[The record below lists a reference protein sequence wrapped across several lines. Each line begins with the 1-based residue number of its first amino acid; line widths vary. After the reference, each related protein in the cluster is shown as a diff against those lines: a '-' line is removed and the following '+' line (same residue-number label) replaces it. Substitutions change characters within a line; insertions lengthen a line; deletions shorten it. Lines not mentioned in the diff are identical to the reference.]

1 MFKFIQPIDE
11 EGLIDTVEDSLWGE
25 NDHDLQI
32 VKQSLKVEQ
41 KFIMNDGKVLVLAT
55 VQTKLQLNTIF

>member
-55 VQTKLQLNTIF
+55 VQTKL